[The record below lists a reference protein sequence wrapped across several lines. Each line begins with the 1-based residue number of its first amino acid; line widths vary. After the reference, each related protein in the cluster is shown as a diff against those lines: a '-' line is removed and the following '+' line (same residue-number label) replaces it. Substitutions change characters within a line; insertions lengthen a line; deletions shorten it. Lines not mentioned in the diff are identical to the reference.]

1 MIFLVGGAPRA
12 GKTILAQQVA
22 VSLKAGWISTDLLV
36 EILRVKSQARIDLEW
51 NAALEAITAH
61 AEWFFPCLER
71 FIWGVISHAENYV
84 IEGVSFLPAQVKVLS
99 TQYQIRTVFLGCS
112 RMTLES
118 LDRFPGRS
126 LGYSGLPEELRRQIA
141 NDVPLWS
148 EFISQESK
156 NFGYPYIDTVT
167 DFPQQLTQAESILT
181 ASL

>member
-36 EILRVKSQARIDLEW
+36 EILRVKSEARIDLEW
-51 NAALEAITAH
+51 NAAPEAITAH
-61 AEWFFPCLER
+61 AEWFLPCLER

-84 IEGVSFLPAQVKVLS
+84 IEGVSFLPAQVKLLS
-99 TQYQIRTVFLGCS
+99 AQYPIRTVFLGCS
-112 RMTLES
+112 RMTLEN

-126 LGYSGLPEELRRQIA
+126 LGYSGLPEELRRRIA
-141 NDVPLWS
+141 HDVPLWS

-156 NFGYPYIDTVT
+156 NFGYPYIDTAN
-167 DFPQQLTQAESILT
+167 DFPKRLSHAESILT
-181 ASL
+181 AMI